1 MAWLP
6 GAWRS
11 RRQRS
16 SRTVTPRSAAV
27 AHSARALGLAGQ
39 ALDPNDPLGPSL
51 GLGQLLLR
59 EAFVAAARAISGD
72 LTLATVEQA
81 TESLGRRIRHA
92 EVAAVLASAE
102 LPDRAALSAAELEV
116 AYLVDEATAEH
127 RLGPV
132 TRRACW
138 AMGLLVVA
146 IAAALVLLTLALHQP
161 WEKYAW
167 SASSAWS
174 GFPQS
179 GTLGQHGAYG
189 LLFHT
194 EEEDDP
200 WVVVDLGKTRTI
212 KEVLVK
218 NRSDMDTDRGLPL
231 VLELGGQ
238 DHQFATVESRTTR
251 FDVWDVKFAPRPARF
266 VRLHARGRTIL
277 HLREVQI
284 R

>member
-1 MAWLP
+1 
-6 GAWRS
+6 
-11 RRQRS
+11 
-16 SRTVTPRSAAV
+16 
-27 AHSARALGLAGQ
+27 
-39 ALDPNDPLGPSL
+39 
-51 GLGQLLLR
+51 
-59 EAFVAAARAISGD
+59 VAAARAISGD

-127 RLGPV
+127 RLGRV

-146 IAAALVLLTLALHQP
+146 VAAALALLTLALRKP
-161 WEKYAW
+161 WEQYTW

-194 EEEDDP
+194 DEEDDP
-200 WVVVDLGKTRTI
+200 WVIVDLGKTRTI

-218 NRSDMDTDRGLPL
+218 NRADMDTDRGLPL
-231 VLELGGQ
+231 VVELGGP
-238 DHQFATVESRTTR
+238 DRRFATVESRTTR
-251 FDVWDVKFAPRPARF
+251 FDVWDVKFAPRAARY
-266 VRLHARGRTIL
+266 VRLRAQGRTVL
-277 HLREVQI
+277 HLREVRI